1 MESSRRFSL
10 ILIPIL
16 ALGLFLFRACKNGN
30 NLSQEDKA
38 VLMQEADSLQQA
50 IESNWASLLQA
61 DDQMQYN
68 LNSLVQ
74 VLTAEEVISENESDS
89 LTAAVQALGPLR
101 RDMESMRS
109 EAITAYDDAWLELSA
124 NLMDLPGESPS
135 PATIGILEG
144 LNEYINNDILGLRVA
159 YDQTARAYN
168 QWYLDHGDKLSDSA
182 LRAKYLLFS
191 LE

>member
-16 ALGLFLFRACKNGN
+16 AFSLFLFRACKNGN
-30 NLSQEDKA
+30 NLSEEDKSA
-38 VLMQEADSLQQA
+38 LLMEADSLQQA

-74 VLTAEEVISENESDS
+74 VLSAEEVISEATRDS
-89 LTAAVQALGPLR
+89 LTQAVQALGPLR
-101 RDMESMRS
+101 RDMESMNS
-109 EAITAYDDAWLELSA
+109 DAITAYDDAWLELSA
-124 NLMDLPGESPS
+124 HMMDIPGEEPS
-135 PATIGILEG
+135 VATISILEG
-144 LNEYINNDILGLRVA
+144 LNDYINNDILNLRVT
-159 YDQTARAYN
+159 YDQSARAYN
-168 QWYLDHGDKLSDSA
+168 QWYQEHGDQLIDSS